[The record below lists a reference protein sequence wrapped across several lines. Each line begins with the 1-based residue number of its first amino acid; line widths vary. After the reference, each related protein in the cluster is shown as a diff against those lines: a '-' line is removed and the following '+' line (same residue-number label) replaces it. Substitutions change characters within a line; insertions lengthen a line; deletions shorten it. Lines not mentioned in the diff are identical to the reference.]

1 MERQNV
7 EWKRE
12 WKDDNLKEIA
22 GFANASGGILQIGVD
37 DDGTIIGVR
46 DPKDVMKKISDTVA
60 HRLALN
66 PSIDYDESTGVITV
80 YVEHSLIPVD
90 INGTFYIRSGN
101 TIHEARGREFD
112 CIMSKRVNISWLDQP
127 VQGYDESKL
136 DVHALDYFRKKV
148 AEVGI
153 FRGDSINISDAEL
166 LSRLDLMVDGN
177 VTRAGLLLFH
187 PHPEDMIIGSFT
199 KIALFIDSEIV
210 VQDIIGGPLVCRF
223 DSIMQTFSTKYF
235 SKQITYHGWTRV
247 EMDPFPTQSLRESVL
262 NALIHNDYSSFN
274 PVQIRIW
281 PEGMMI
287 SDSGGLP
294 DGWTTDDIQKTH
306 LSMPVN
312 PKIAYTFFLMGFIE
326 NWGRG
331 IERVFKGYDGYEG
344 RGVRI
349 RADRNYFQVEMDAII
364 TLEDVRDQLF
374 GKKKVV
380 PLDVEVQILIKTDVP
395 EGVSSYE
402 IGSSVGLSSMP
413 YLLKR
418 YIRPLME
425 KGLLEYTVPDKPRS
439 RNQKYRTTEDGRSFY
454 NQALNGKESIV
465 YELEKR

>member
-1 MERQNV
+1 
-7 EWKRE
+7 
-12 WKDDNLKEIA
+12 
-22 GFANASGGILQIGVD
+22 
-37 DDGTIIGVR
+37 
-46 DPKDVMKKISDTVA
+46 
-60 HRLALN
+60 
-66 PSIDYDESTGVITV
+66 
-80 YVEHSLIPVD
+80 
-90 INGTFYIRSGN
+90 
-101 TIHEARGREFD
+101 
-112 CIMSKRVNISWLDQP
+112 
-127 VQGYDESKL
+127 
-136 DVHALDYFRKKV
+136 
-148 AEVGI
+148 
-153 FRGDSINISDAEL
+153 
-166 LSRLDLMVDGN
+166 
-177 VTRAGLLLFH
+177 
-187 PHPEDMIIGSFT
+187 
-199 KIALFIDSEIV
+199 
-210 VQDIIGGPLVCRF
+210 
-223 DSIMQTFSTKYF
+223 
-235 SKQITYHGWTRV
+235 
-247 EMDPFPTQSLRESVL
+247 MDPFPTQSLRESVL

-349 RADRNYFQVEMDAII
+349 RADRNYFQVEMDAVI

-374 GKKKVV
+374 GQKKVV

-439 RNQKYRTTEDGRSFY
+439 RNQRYRTTDDGRLFY
-454 NQALNGKESIV
+454 NQALNGKESIE